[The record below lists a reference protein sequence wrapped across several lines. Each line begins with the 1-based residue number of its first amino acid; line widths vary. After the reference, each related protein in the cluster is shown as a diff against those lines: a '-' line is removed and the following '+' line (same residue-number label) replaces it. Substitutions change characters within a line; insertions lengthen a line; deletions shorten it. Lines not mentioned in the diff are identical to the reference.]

1 MPRKSRHHRRRHRRG
16 QQMLGRARFSLEG
29 AARASG
35 APSVPGPRRHQTRQY
50 PLGVE
55 GQDRAAVSRCGWA
68 S

>member
-1 MPRKSRHHRRRHRRG
+1 MPRKSHRRRRRHRRG
-16 QQMLGRARFSLEG
+16 QQMLGHARFSLEG

-35 APSVPGPRRHQTRQY
+35 APSVRGQRRHRTCQY

>member
-1 MPRKSRHHRRRHRRG
+1 
-16 QQMLGRARFSLEG
+16 MLGRARFSLEG

-35 APSVPGPRRHQTRQY
+35 APSVPGRHRTRQY